1 MEARIAYMIA
11 ALLFTLAMLM
21 LILAL
26 PVIDG
31 IEEKRGRKK
40 GWMSVASSREFIDL
54 DEEEARP

>member
-21 LILAL
+21 LLLAL
-26 PVIDG
+26 PIIDG
-31 IEEKRGRKK
+31 IEEKRARKK
-40 GWMSVASSREFIDL
+40 GWMIIGSSREFIDL

>member
-21 LILAL
+21 LLLAL

-31 IEEKRGRKK
+31 IEEKRARKK
-40 GWMSVASSREFIDL
+40 GWMIVASSREFIDL
-54 DEEEARP
+54 DEEARP